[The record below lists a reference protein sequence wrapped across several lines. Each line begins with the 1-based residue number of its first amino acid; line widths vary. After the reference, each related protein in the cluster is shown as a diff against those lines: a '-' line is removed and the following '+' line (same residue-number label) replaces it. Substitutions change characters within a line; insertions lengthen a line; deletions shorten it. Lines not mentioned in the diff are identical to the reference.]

1 MNDLVPIEINLN
13 VDPAEIDE
21 SFLVTFGGL
30 TKLLLKYMF
39 NGTSAPAKIR
49 GTPLQVSAFTNALGR
64 EKRYMDAYLK
74 HGLND
79 ERTLSNRAKLNSAV
93 SKFERETGLRW
104 PYTS

>member
-1 MNDLVPIEINLN
+1 MSDLVPIEINLN
-13 VDPAEIDE
+13 VDPKEIDE
-21 SFLVTFGGL
+21 SWLVTFGGL

-39 NGTSAPAKIR
+39 GGRAAPAKIR
-49 GTPLQVSAFTNALGR
+49 GTSLQVSAFTNALGR

-79 ERTLSNRAKLNSAV
+79 ERTLSSRSKLNSAV

>member
-1 MNDLVPIEINLN
+1 MSDLVPIEINLN
-13 VDPAEIDE
+13 VDPKEIDE
-21 SFLVTFGGL
+21 SFLVMFGGL

-39 NGTSAPAKIR
+39 GGKAAPAKIR
-49 GTPLQVSAFTNALGR
+49 GTPYQVSAFASALGG

-74 HGLND
+74 YGLND
-79 ERTLSNRAKLNSAV
+79 ERTLSNRSKLNSAV